1 MTLEE
6 LAYEE
11 AKRAID
17 RQSAQLDGLRSRAGI
32 LLAAISLATSFFGG
46 LVLSNEALHDDKDHV
61 VTITLVGLAIA
72 SFVYSAG
79 WCIRVLWPAHQAW
92 KFSLSAEGILGK
104 IEATGADEGTV
115 YRQLAR
121 EHESNYDANEKRLEN
136 LYRLFRQASVG
147 LAQETFAWLA
157 AFVWLAY

>member
-46 LVLSNEALHDDKDHV
+46 LVLSNEALHDKDLGA
-61 VTITLVGLAIA
+61 TITLVGLAIA
-72 SFVYSAG
+72 SFLYSG
-79 WCIRVLWPAHQAW
+79 VWCVRVLWPAHQAW

-104 IEATGADEGTV
+104 IEATNPDEGTA

-121 EHESNYDANEKRLEN
+121 EHEANYDANEKRLEG
-136 LYRLFRQASVG
+136 LYLLFRQASWG
-147 LAQETFAWLA
+147 LAQGTAAWLA
-157 AFVWLAY
+157 AFVWLA